1 MVMRSARYPGRA
13 SYWRWCPSWSWPS
26 SSGTRHSTARPYHA
40 AGAGLLVDGGLA
52 NGLERLVS
60 GAVTDFILVGRVV
73 VNLADVAVVI
83 GIAILTIDYAR
94 ENLRRA
100 PISAS

>member
-1 MVMRSARYPGRA
+1 VPDC
-13 SYWRWCPSWSWPS
+13 W
-26 SSGTRHSTARPYHA
+26 STA
-40 AGAGLLVDGGLA
+40 GLA

>member
-1 MVMRSARYPGRA
+1 MSIVALTIVIRY
-13 SYWRWCPSWSWPS
+13 
-26 SSGTRHSTARPYHA
+26 TARHLADYHA
-40 AGAGLLVDGGLA
+40 AGAGLLVGGGLA